1 MTGACLLARAPWG
14 AWGGVGFRPVGVDE
28 SVVVGLVSRSLPFMP
43 DWTGLQ
49 VIACLVASCCMCY
62 TGRAMF
68 ALCLVHVCMLLTL
81 CVAGD
86 LAALEEGDWR
96 RLKLLWRDVEL
107 GPGASMGLVG
117 PL

>member
-1 MTGACLLARAPWG
+1 
-14 AWGGVGFRPVGVDE
+14 
-28 SVVVGLVSRSLPFMP
+28 
-43 DWTGLQ
+43 
-49 VIACLVASCCMCY
+49 
-62 TGRAMF
+62 
-68 ALCLVHVCMLLTL
+68 MLLTL

-96 RLKLLWRDVEL
+96 RLELLWRDVEL

>member
-1 MTGACLLARAPWG
+1 MLGCQLLHVLYGPRH
-14 AWGGVGFRPVGVDE
+14 V
-28 SVVVGLVSRSLPFMP
+28 
-43 DWTGLQ
+43 
-49 VIACLVASCCMCY
+49 
-62 TGRAMF
+62 

-117 PL
+117 PLLWGSHCNET